1 VYTFIGSARHEMTR
15 HVEQGLEHVRAAL
28 LEMAGRVEEMIA
40 DANRAMTERDSQ
52 LAETVILADPLID
65 AMEKRIDEECLLLL
79 ALQEPKA
86 IDFRCVIAIQKI
98 VGELERMG
106 DSAVNI
112 AQGVLRLNAEPR
124 LDAAVDLGAL
134 ADVARRMVREA
145 LDSFVRK
152 DAELARAVCERDD
165 EADEIYHRLFGQ
177 LVALMRDSRG
187 MVDRALHLLLA
198 ARNLERIADH
208 ATNVAEDVIFY
219 LEAQDVRHSRLP
231 SAIRALGGVGGRIS
245 PGGTAS

>member
-1 VYTFIGSARHEMTR
+1 MTR
-15 HVEQGLEHVRAAL
+15 YVDQSLEQVRTAL

-40 DANRAMTERDSQ
+40 DANRALAERDST
-52 LAETVILADPLID
+52 LAESVILADPLID
-65 AMEKRIDEECLLLL
+65 AMEKRIDEDCLLLL

-86 IDFRCVIAIQKI
+86 IDFRCIIAIQKI

-112 AQGVLRLNAEPR
+112 AQGVLQLNAESPLEPR
-124 LDAAVDLGAL
+124 VDLPSL
-134 ADVARRMVREA
+134 AEIARGMVRES

-152 DAELARAVCERDD
+152 DAALARSVCERDD
-165 EADEIYHRLFGQ
+165 DADAVYHRLFGE
-177 LVALMRDSRG
+177 LVGMMRSSPG
-187 MVDRALHLLLA
+187 KVDRALHLLLA

-219 LEAQDVRHSRLP
+219 LEAEDVRHSRPP
-231 SAIRALGGVGGRIS
+231 SAIRALGANPPRPS
-245 PGGTAS
+245 

>member
-1 VYTFIGSARHEMTR
+1 MTR
-15 HVEQGLEHVRAAL
+15 QVDQSLEHVRASL

-40 DANRAMTERDSQ
+40 DANRALVERDST

-65 AMEKRIDEECLLLL
+65 AMEKQIDEDCLLLL

-112 AQGVLRLNAEPR
+112 AQGVLRLNAEPP
-124 LDAAVDLGAL
+124 LEPAVDLPGL
-134 ADVARRMVREA
+134 AEIARGMVRES

-152 DAELARAVCERDD
+152 DAVLARQVCERDD
-165 EADEIYHRLFGQ
+165 EADAIYHRLFGQ
-177 LVALMRDSRG
+177 LQSSMKESPSK
-187 MVDRALHLLLA
+187 VDRALHLLLA

-219 LEAQDVRHSRLP
+219 LEAQDIRHSRLP
-231 SAIRALGGVGGRIS
+231 SAIRALSGVAARATS
-245 PGGTAS
+245 SRPPS

>member
-1 VYTFIGSARHEMTR
+1 MTR
-15 HVEQGLEHVRAAL
+15 YVDQSLEQVRTAL

-40 DANRAMTERDSQ
+40 DANRSLVERDST
-52 LAETVILADPLID
+52 LAETVILADALID
-65 AMEKRIDEECLLLL
+65 AMEKRIDEDCLVLL

-98 VGELERMG
+98 VGELERIG

-124 LDAAVDLGAL
+124 LEPWADLPRLAELAL
-134 ADVARRMVREA
+134 RMVREA

-152 DAELARAVCERDD
+152 DAALAREVCERDD
-165 EADEIYHRLFGQ
+165 EADDLYRRLFRE
-177 LVALMRDSRG
+177 LVGSMKESPG
-187 MVDRALHLLLA
+187 KVERALHLLLA

-208 ATNVAEDVIFY
+208 ATNVAEDVIYY
-219 LEAQDVRHSRLP
+219 LEAQDVRHQRP
-231 SAIRALGGVGGRIS
+231 GSAIRALGAAAAGRLPS
-245 PGGTAS
+245 GRPSS

>member
-1 VYTFIGSARHEMTR
+1 MTR
-15 HVEQGLEHVRAAL
+15 HVEQSLEQVRGAL

-40 DANRAMTERDSQ
+40 DANRALVERDSM
-52 LAETVILADPLID
+52 LAEAVILADPLID
-65 AMEKRIDEECLLLL
+65 AMEKRIDEDCLLLL

-86 IDFRCVIAIQKI
+86 IDFRCIIAIQKI

-112 AQGVLRLNAEPR
+112 AQGVLQLNAESPLEPR
-124 LDAAVDLGAL
+124 VDLPSL
-134 ADVARRMVREA
+134 AEIARGMVRES

-152 DAELARAVCERDD
+152 DAALARSVCERDD
-165 EADEIYHRLFGQ
+165 DADAVYHRLFGE
-177 LVALMRDSRG
+177 LVGMMRSSPG
-187 MVDRALHLLLA
+187 KVDRALHLLLA

-219 LEAQDVRHSRLP
+219 LEAEDVRHSRPP
-231 SAIRALGGVGGRIS
+231 SAIRALGANPPRPS
-245 PGGTAS
+245 

>member
-1 VYTFIGSARHEMTR
+1 MTR
-15 HVEQGLEHVRAAL
+15 HVEQSLEQVRGAL

-40 DANRAMTERDSQ
+40 DANRALAERDST
-52 LAETVILADPLID
+52 LAESVILADPMID
-65 AMEKRIDEECLLLL
+65 AMEKRIDEDCLLLL

-86 IDFRCVIAIQKI
+86 IDFRCIIAIQKI

-112 AQGVLRLNAEPR
+112 AQGVLQLNAESPLEPR
-124 LDAAVDLGAL
+124 VDLPSL
-134 ADVARRMVREA
+134 AEIARGMVRES

-152 DAELARAVCERDD
+152 DAALARSVCERDD
-165 EADEIYHRLFGQ
+165 DADAVYHRLFGE
-177 LVALMRDSRG
+177 LVGMMRSSPG
-187 MVDRALHLLLA
+187 KVDRALHLLLA

-219 LEAQDVRHSRLP
+219 LEAEDVRHSRPP
-231 SAIRALGGVGGRIS
+231 SAIRALGANPPRPS
-245 PGGTAS
+245 

>member
-1 VYTFIGSARHEMTR
+1 MTR
-15 HVEQGLEHVRAAL
+15 YVDQSLEQVRTAL
-28 LEMAGRVEEMIA
+28 LEMAGRVEEMVA
-40 DANRAMTERDSQ
+40 DANRALVERDST
-52 LAETVILADPLID
+52 LAESIILADPLID
-65 AMEKRIDEECLLLL
+65 AMEKQIDEDCILLL

-98 VGELERMG
+98 VGELERIA

-124 LDAAVDLGAL
+124 LDGWADLPRL
-134 ADVARRMVREA
+134 AELARRMVREA

-152 DAELARAVCERDD
+152 DAALAREVCERDD
-165 EADEIYHRLFGQ
+165 EADDLYRRLFGE
-177 LVALMRDSRG
+177 LLGAMKESSGKVE
-187 MVDRALHLLLA
+187 RALHLLLA

-219 LEAQDVRHSRLP
+219 LEAQDVRHLRPASAIRGLGGDRLP
-231 SAIRALGGVGGRIS
+231 SGGRQS
-245 PGGTAS
+245 S